1 MSSARSQDI
10 QKSIIFLYI
19 NNEHVDAKIK
29 HTILLTVVK
38 IKMKYLGL
46 ILTKHVQDI
55 CLTQD

>member
-10 QKSIIFLYI
+10 QKSVIFLYI

-29 HTILLTVVK
+29 HTIPLTVVK

-46 ILTKHVQDI
+46 ILTKHVQDV
-55 CLTQD
+55 CLT